1 MSIKPKGIKIAT
13 IAKIGVLSALA
24 VVLMFLEVPIFPV
37 YPWLKLDIAD
47 IPALVGGFAMG
58 PIAGIIIEAI
68 KIGLSFVLKNSGTG
82 GVGELANFT
91 LAIAL
96 VLPAT
101 LIYRFKK
108 SRSGAII
115 GLAVG
120 TVLMTGLAPI
130 LNYYVL
136 IPIFIQY
143 LPEGFDVGG
152 YIAKG
157 AIPLTAIK
165 AVLQSVLVILLY
177 KPLSSILH
185 KKSFKREKT
194 IEPDDNELS

>member
-1 MSIKPKGIKIAT
+1 MSIKTKKVSITT
-13 IAKIGVLSALA
+13 ITKIGVLSALA
-24 VVLMFLEVPIFPV
+24 VALMFLEVPIFPI

-47 IPALVGGFAMG
+47 VPALFGAFALG
-58 PIAGIIIEAI
+58 PVAGIIIEAI
-68 KIGLSFVLKNSGTG
+68 KIALSFILKNSGTG

-96 VLPAT
+96 VLPAA
-101 LIYRFKK
+101 LVYKFKK
-108 SRSGAII
+108 SRKGAII
-115 GLAVG
+115 GLAIG

-136 IPIFIQY
+136 IPIFLQY

-165 AVLQSVLVILLY
+165 AVLQSVVVVLLY
-177 KPLSSILH
+177 KPLSGILH
-185 KKSFKREKT
+185 KQSFRSRS
-194 IEPDDNELS
+194 IEDAKQDK